1 MGFGRNPYVSKAEA
15 AEQKAADAPDD
26 AARVR
31 AYREA
36 AHEWDRASAREKP
49 GKQREAYERNATRN
63 RADADA
69 DGAPPAEE
77 ASSASTAPEL
87 DPRLPN

>member
-1 MGFGRNPYVSKAEA
+1 MNHQQHNLARTLR
-15 AEQKAADAPDD
+15 QDA
-26 AARVR
+26 
-31 AYREA
+31 
-36 AHEWDRASAREKP
+36 
-49 GKQREAYERNATRN
+49 RN